1 MLEALKPGG
10 WYEQVEV
17 DPVPQS
23 EDGSIAGTAF
33 EQWGPIALE
42 AGRKFG
48 KPLRVVNTM
57 RQDMIE
63 AGFAEVREVRFKWP
77 IGGWPKVKRMK
88 EIGRYNGAAWD
99 QGIEGW
105 VMYLYTNYL
114 KVCQTF
120 HSRFHNSGTSLIR
133 GVRLGKEE

>member
-1 MLEALKPGG
+1 M
-10 WYEQVEV
+10 
-17 DPVPQS
+17 PQS

-57 RQDMIE
+57 RQDMID

-88 EIGRYNGAAWD
+88 EIGRYNGAFWTRA
-99 QGIEGW
+99 
-105 VMYLYTNYL
+105 L
-114 KVCQTF
+114 KD
-120 HSRFHNSGTSLIR
+120 G
-133 GVRLGKEE
+133 